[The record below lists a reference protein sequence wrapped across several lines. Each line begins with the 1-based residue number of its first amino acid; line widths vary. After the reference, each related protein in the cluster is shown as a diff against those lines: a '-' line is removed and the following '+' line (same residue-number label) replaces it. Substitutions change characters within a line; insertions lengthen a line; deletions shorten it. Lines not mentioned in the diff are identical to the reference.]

1 MRRPALLVALSLCA
15 TGVTAGPAAVRAAAS
30 TASTASTAGTLTT
43 ISSSA
48 LRVSVDDGF
57 PRVASYTDI
66 ASGAVLYGNE
76 DTLSQVTLN
85 GTNYTPTVSSTVATD
100 HVDYTLTF
108 SAFGNVAIDVTL
120 KVTGNHLDLD
130 VTRIADTTANPVKTL
145 AFPSHNLVSVRSSQT
160 GAALASAKMNTAT
173 TGTGDTF
180 STLTGTTQTDAAPVS
195 SMYAIVNTGQLA
207 ASVTSNSYYD
217 SPSGATATE
226 NGRVKKQTV
235 DKTSY
240 RRLGI
245 WNGDWLYRSSGSAT
259 SDTEPL
265 PWAKVVVTGD
275 RNDDSTV
282 DWQDGAIGYR
292 DIMTSTR
299 ASRLASL
306 KAAVPN
312 LDFAYVDVWWGDGY
326 LTRKLARELTA
337 VGLDIGTEFPD
348 KFVDDAVWTH
358 WANDVNYGGS
368 DYKGINSQ
376 IARFIRNHQL
386 DDWIYG
392 HPLLGGGELA
402 AYEGWQG
409 KTDYNAFIKSTFTTD
424 LPTKYLQGSPIT
436 KWTSSTITLAN
447 GVSVTTSGNT
457 RQISKD
463 SHLILNGGSYLLPW
477 DQQAES
483 KLYHWNTAGGT
494 TTWTLPTSW
503 GSPAAVKLYKLTDTG
518 RQFVQDLTV
527 TSRQVSIT
535 ATANTPYVVY
545 PADPGPAGSANWGE
559 SSKVSD
565 PNFYSG
571 NLTPWTVTGDTTKA
585 SVQTTSRGNMQLQ
598 VASGN
603 GTTVS
608 QQLTGLTGGQTYSAS
623 VYVATSGGRKAS
635 ITATPAGGTAATTWT
650 TSSPYTNNVRGDE
663 YNQTSMQRM
672 RVLFDVPAG
681 QSTATLALSADSGTT
696 VVSVDNVRVVP
707 VTRTSLTGHYFAEDF
722 ESVDAGWFP
731 FVVGNAGG
739 SATDPRTVLTQL
751 NAPYTQAG
759 WNGKLTDDVLNGN
772 QSLKAHEERAGL
784 IYRTLPQTLRFDA
797 GRNYTVKFSYQAT
810 NSGEYNFVVGDG
822 STITTRTA
830 INQAR
835 TDTTFT
841 ATVPASSTGQTFIGI
856 EKTST
861 GANTQNQQHDL
872 TIDDLIVDDAG
883 PGGGGA
889 GRVPQTQMTV
899 KYAH

>member
-282 DWQDGAIGYR
+282 DGQDGAIGYR
-292 DIMTSTR
+292 DIMTSPRGWEKVAKRPVMRIPFNFASQATHPFLQTLDETKRVALNTDGLGQFVLLKGYGSEGHDSAHMDYGFVGPRQGGAADLNTLINGADALNADIGVHINATEQYPVSTTFDTTLNDGGLGWDWLDQSYTVDTRKDGQTGKR

-337 VGLDIGTEFPD
+337 AGLDIATEFPD

-358 WANDVNYGGS
+358 WANDV
-368 DYKGINSQ
+368 KLRRQ
-376 IARFIRNHQL
+376 Q
-386 DDWIYG
+386 
-392 HPLLGGGELA
+392 
-402 AYEGWQG
+402 
-409 KTDYNAFIKSTFTTD
+409 
-424 LPTKYLQGSPIT
+424 LQGHQQPDRPVHPQPPARRLDLRPPAARRRRAGRVRG
-436 KWTSSTITLAN
+436 LAGQDRLQRLHQEHVHHRPAN
-447 GVSVTTSGNT
+447 QVPAGLADHEVDLQHDHAGQ
-457 RQISKD
+457 RRLGDDQRE
-463 SHLILNGGSYLLPW
+463 HPA
-477 DQQAES
+477 DQQGQPPDPQRRQ
-483 KLYHWNTAGGT
+483 L
-494 TTWTLPTSW
+494 
-503 GSPAAVKLYKLTDTG
+503 PAAL
-518 RQFVQDLTV
+518 
-527 TSRQVSIT
+527 
-535 ATANTPYVVY
+535 
-545 PADPGPAGSANWGE
+545 GPAGREQALPLEHRRRDDHLDAAHVVGLA
-559 SSKVSD
+559 
-565 PNFYSG
+565 G
-571 NLTPWTVTGDTTKA
+571 RRQA
-585 SVQTTSRGNMQLQ
+585 VQAHRHRPAVRPGPDRDQPP
-598 VASGN
+598 
-603 GTTVS
+603 
-608 QQLTGLTGGQTYSAS
+608 GQHHRHRQHA
-623 VYVATSGGRKAS
+623 VRRLSGGPGTGRKHQLGRELEGLR
-635 ITATPAGGTAATTWT
+635 PELLLRQPDG
-650 TSSPYTNNVRGDE
+650 
-663 YNQTSMQRM
+663 
-672 RVLFDVPAG
+672 
-681 QSTATLALSADSGTT
+681 
-696 VVSVDNVRVVP
+696 VD
-707 VTRTSLTGHYFAEDF
+707 GH
-722 ESVDAGWFP
+722 
-731 FVVGNAGG
+731 
-739 SATDPRTVLTQL
+739 R
-751 NAPYTQAG
+751 
-759 WNGKLTDDVLNGN
+759 
-772 QSLKAHEERAGL
+772 
-784 IYRTLPQTLRFDA
+784 
-797 GRNYTVKFSYQAT
+797 
-810 NSGEYNFVVGDG
+810 
-822 STITTRTA
+822 
-830 INQAR
+830 
-835 TDTTFT
+835 
-841 ATVPASSTGQTFIGI
+841 
-856 EKTST
+856 
-861 GANTQNQQHDL
+861 
-872 TIDDLIVDDAG
+872 
-883 PGGGGA
+883 
-889 GRVPQTQMTV
+889 
-899 KYAH
+899 